1 MNWELLFAGKLGL
14 VAAAGTWANWLIG
27 DTAQSMIVTL
37 AAIIA
42 IVPYRIFKKHKREKP
57 SGILDFIDR
66 NIVEIILGTVIAP
79 NLANTLMQMTG
90 G

>member
-1 MNWELLFAGKLGL
+1 MNWELLFAGKLGI
-14 VAAAGTWANWLIG
+14 VAVAGAWSNWLTS
-27 DTAQSMIVTL
+27 DAATSMIVTL
-37 AAIIA
+37 AAIVA

-57 SGILDFIDR
+57 SGILDFVDR